1 MVKSP
6 DSLQVL
12 VPFDHLILLLLAS
25 LAPLI
30 QLLIKKGRERGRGGT
45 EGEREGR
52 EGREGGTE
60 GERKGGREEER
71 KGTL

>member
-1 MVKSP
+1 MVISP

-30 QLLIKKGRERGRGGT
+30 RLLRKGGRK
-45 EGEREGR
+45 GEK
-52 EGREGGTE
+52 E
-60 GERKGGREEER
+60 GERKGGSEGEGGKER
-71 KGTL
+71 

>member
-1 MVKSP
+1 MVISP

-30 QLLIKKGRERGRGGT
+30 RLL
-45 EGEREGR
+45 
-52 EGREGGTE
+52 
-60 GERKGGREEER
+60 RKGGREGGREER
-71 KGTL
+71 REGGSEGEGGKER